1 MWRIPVKIHFKNI
14 DNMEA
19 TNNYQTTI
27 ILEKIQEMEDRNLL
41 LAYSNKADYTPLF
54 NQLAEE
60 VLVLRGYVPSE
71 VEDNDIDY
79 LIIRKKEI
87 DELVEIYTND
97 SDYIKSWKELAEN
110 ELKRRGFDM
119 STLYGVMSS
128 NKQFLKEGIQGRYI
142 VLGYIFSFLGGLV
155 GLAFGINYAFTS
167 QTAVNGEKFP
177 KYNRST
183 RSHGKAMLIL
193 AIGSIIMQLTMR
205 LT

>member
-1 MWRIPVKIHFKNI
+1 MENYFKNI
-14 DNMEA
+14 NNMEA
-19 TNNYQTTI
+19 TINYQTTI
-27 ILEKIQEMEDRNLL
+27 FREKIKEMEDRNLL
-41 LAYSNKADYTPLF
+41 LAYSNKADYNSLF

-60 VLVLRGYVPSE
+60 ELALRGYVPSE
-71 VEDNDIDY
+71 VEENNIDF

-97 SDYIKSWKELAEN
+97 SDYVKSWKELAEN
-110 ELKRRGFDM
+110 ELKRRGFDI
-119 STLYGVMSS
+119 SSLYGIKSR
-128 NKQFLKEGIQGRYI
+128 NKQFLKEGMQGRYI

-155 GLAFGINYAFTS
+155 GLAFAINYAFTS

-193 AIGSIIMQLTMR
+193 AIGSIIMQLIMR
-205 LT
+205 LS

>member
-1 MWRIPVKIHFKNI
+1 
-14 DNMEA
+14 
-19 TNNYQTTI
+19 
-27 ILEKIQEMEDRNLL
+27 MEDRNLL
-41 LAYSNKADYTPLF
+41 LAYSNKADYNSLF

-60 VLVLRGYVPSE
+60 ELALRGYVPSE
-71 VEDNDIDY
+71 VEENNIDF

-97 SDYIKSWKELAEN
+97 SDYVKSWKELAEN
-110 ELKRRGFDM
+110 ELKRRGFDI
-119 STLYGVMSS
+119 SSLYGIKSR
-128 NKQFLKEGIQGRYI
+128 NKQFLKEGMQGRYI

-155 GLAFGINYAFTS
+155 GLAFAINYAFTS

-193 AIGSIIMQLTMR
+193 AIGSIIMQLIMR
-205 LT
+205 LS